1 MAKPILVIG
10 GGVGLMANTVK
21 ALKANE
27 HKVVVASPLP
37 EHGNTTFSIEYEYLA
52 EEQRKPSKPKTYS
65 KIPLM
70 NLKK

>member
-37 EHGNTTFSIEYEYLA
+37 EHGNTTFSIETSIS
-52 EEQRKPSKPKTYS
+52 RKNKGSPASLRLTPRYH
-65 KIPLM
+65 L
-70 NLKK
+70 